1 MVKKSKKIT
10 NENLNVYEHLPKAL
24 IPHYINPS
32 YNDHLFS
39 LPFRCICVGA
49 SGSGKTQVVV
59 NFIHR
64 AKDTFN
70 HIVVCCANKDEPL
83 YNYLTLK
90 IDPEQYHMYEGIHNI
105 PTPEDL
111 AEQFEKDDQILIVFD
126 DLVIEKKQAVIE
138 SYFIR
143 GRKICGGISCFY
155 ASQSYFGVP
164 KMIRLQCS
172 YILLKKLSTQRDL
185 KFILS
190 DFNLGIDQ
198 KILLQLYKYC
208 TEEPNDFL
216 TIAVQDEVE
225 KRWRKNWTEIIDM
238 SKYTED

>member
-1 MVKKSKKIT
+1 MVKKSKKNS

-24 IPHYINPS
+24 LPVYHNPS
-32 YNDHLFS
+32 YNDHLFT

-49 SGSGKTQVVV
+49 SGSGKTQVIV

-90 IDPEQYHMYEGIHNI
+90 IDPEQYHMYEGIPNI

-111 AEQFEKDDQILIVFD
+111 AEQFDKDDQILIIFD
-126 DLVIEKKQAVIE
+126 DLVIERKQDVIE

-143 GRKICGGISCFY
+143 GRKICGGISCIY
-155 ASQSYFGVP
+155 SAQSYYQTP
-164 KMIRLQCS
+164 KIIRLQCN
-172 YILLKKLSTQRDL
+172 YVILKKLSTIRDL

-190 DFNLGIDQ
+190 DYSLNLT
-198 KILLQLYKYC
+198 KEELLEIYNMC
-208 TEEPNDFL
+208 TENPLDFL
-216 TIAVQDEVE
+216 TIAVQDPIE
-225 KRWRKNWTEIIDM
+225 KRYRHNWINILDIAEN
-238 SKYTED
+238 